1 MITHPPSSGVVLH
14 LRLPGAR
21 VVGAFTGE
29 PHVVPAP
36 AGDAESS
43 ARVYWNF
50 FVPADGSMRVLVGDA
65 IWHRQ
70 TQKAFAKFGR
80 EGILYEVA
88 FVGPDAGRCTLL
100 PDRKATADDET
111 RLRLTPR
118 YDLVRLAAGE
128 LDAQTVHRTP
138 ATVPAPRDE
147 TVEGD
152 LNGGL
157 VFAHTLAMQTKFST
171 FDARVR
177 LQATIEELV
186 AQGALDLQ
194 KLEARQQQVRE
205 REAER
210 WNQQTVV
217 RLSDNVDKYAL
228 TDLPRID
235 CASRLPLCKARCCS
249 LTFHLSPQDL
259 DERVVAWEY
268 GRPYR
273 IRHTAEGFCVHNDR
287 GTCGCTVYTH
297 RPAICRTYDC
307 RNDKRIWQDFE
318 NRIPATRAADD
329 PQPDAAMAP
338 ETPPTA

>member
-1 MITHPPSSGVVLH
+1 MIERPPSQGVLLH

-21 VVGAFTGE
+21 VVGAFVGE
-29 PHVVPAP
+29 PHVETLD
-36 AGDAESS
+36 AGT
-43 ARVYWNF
+43 RVLWNF
-50 FVPADGSMRVLVGDA
+50 FVPADGSMRVLAGDE
-65 IWHRQ
+65 IWLRQ

-88 FVGPDAGRCTLL
+88 FVGPDPERCTLL

-118 YDLVRLAAGE
+118 YDLALLAAGE
-128 LDAQTVHRTP
+128 LDPRTVHRTP
-138 ATVPAPRDE
+138 TTVPTPRDE
-147 TVEGD
+147 SVEGD
-152 LNGGL
+152 LTGGL
-157 VFAHTLAMQTKFST
+157 VFAHTLAMQTKYST

-194 KLEARQQQVRE
+194 RLEARQKQVRE
-205 REAER
+205 REAAR
-210 WNQQTVV
+210 WAQQTIV
-217 RLSDNVDKYAL
+217 RLSENVDKYAL
-228 TDLPRID
+228 TDLPQID
-235 CASRLPLCKARCCS
+235 CASRLHLCKARCCS

-268 GRPYR
+268 GRPYT

-287 GTCGCTVYTH
+287 ETCGCGVYTQ

-307 RNDKRIWQDFE
+307 RRDTRIWQDFE

-329 PQPDAAMAP
+329 PAPDASMAP
-338 ETPPTA
+338 EPAET